1 MKNIK
6 LKSVHDTEITIKY
19 FIDNELNAPHINSVV
34 FLYCLKNWEIITNVT
49 QICVK
54 TNTTNEQVVNALEYW
69 EAKGLC
75 DISYSEADNTHT
87 INLLNKQVNTTIETT
102 IETATTTPSDIEKP
116 TTNVAILEKVEYK
129 PDEIKY
135 FVNNNAEIKQMFSN
149 AQQALG
155 KILTHNEMNTLLDM
169 HDRLKMPC
177 ALINE
182 IINYCVLNNKRNL
195 RYINGMAQNMADL
208 GILTIDQFNVYVN
221 KNKDLYKEVL
231 KALGATNNMA
241 SPAQM
246 KIIDKWVE
254 EFNYG
259 LDIILEACDLAC
271 INTTKPTLAYV
282 EGILKNWFNANVKTL
297 LDVQENER
305 KYLET
310 KEQNHNKKLD
320 LSKVK
325 TPQKQSNFNNFE
337 SRKHNFDD
345 IAKKLDVGYES

>member
-6 LKSVHDTEITIKY
+6 LKSIHDTEITIKY
-19 FIDNELNAPHINSVV
+19 FIDNELNAPHINSVI
-34 FLYCLKNWEIITNVT
+34 FLYCLKNWEIITNIT
-49 QICVK
+49 QVCVK
-54 TNTTNEQVVNALEYW
+54 TNSTNEQVVNALEYW

-75 DISYSEADNTHT
+75 AISYSEQDNTHT
-87 INLLNKQVNTTIETT
+87 IQLLNKQASNDPSSTDITPTVVET
-102 IETATTTPSDIEKP
+102 P
-116 TTNVAILEKVEYK
+116 TSNVAILEKVEYK
-129 PDEIKY
+129 PEEIKY
-135 FVNNNAEIKQMFSN
+135 FVDNNHEIKQMFSN
-149 AQQALG
+149 AQSALS

-177 ALINE
+177 ELISE

-208 GILTIDQFNVYVN
+208 NILTIEKFNVYVN

-246 KIIDKWVE
+246 KIIDKWVAD
-254 EFNYG
+254 FNYG

-282 EGILKNWFNANVKTL
+282 EGILKNWHSANVITL

-305 KYLET
+305 KYLES
-310 KEQNHNKKLD
+310 KEKNQTKKLD

-337 SRKHNFDD
+337 SREHNFDD
-345 IAKKLDVGYES
+345 IAKKLDVGYEN

>member
-6 LKSVHDTEITIKY
+6 LKSVQDTDITIKY
-19 FIDNELNAPHINSVV
+19 FIDNELNAPHINSVI
-34 FLYCLKNWEIITNVT
+34 FLYCLKNWEIITSVT

-54 TNTTNEQVVNALEYW
+54 TNSTNEQVENALEYW

-75 DISYSEADNTHT
+75 DISFSETDNTHT
-87 INLLNKQVNTTIETT
+87 INLLNKMINSAPIKTETVNAETIEQSS
-102 IETATTTPSDIEKP
+102 I
-116 TTNVAILEKVEYK
+116 NVSILEKVEYK

-135 FVNNNAEIKQMFSN
+135 FVNNNTEIKQMFSN

-155 KILTHNEMNTLLDM
+155 KILSHHEMNTLLDM
-169 HDRLKMPC
+169 HDRLKMPYE
-177 ALINE
+177 LINE
-182 IINYCVLNNKRNL
+182 ILNYCVLNNKRNL

-208 GILTIDQFNVYVN
+208 NILTIDKFNVYVN

-254 EFNYG
+254 DFDYG

-282 EGILKNWFNANVKTL
+282 EGILKNWHTANVKTL

-310 KEQNHNKKLD
+310 KEKNQNKKLD

-337 SRKHNFDD
+337 SREHNFDA
-345 IAKKLDVGYES
+345 IAKKLDVGNKS

>member
-6 LKSVHDTEITIKY
+6 LKSVHDTDITIKY

-34 FLYCLKNWEIITNVT
+34 FLYCLKNWEIITTIT

-54 TNTTNEQVVNALEYW
+54 TNATNEQVENALEYW

-75 DISYSEADNTHT
+75 DISYSESDKTHT
-87 INLLNKQVNTTIETT
+87 INLLNKQVSTSVETV
-102 IETATTTPSDIEKP
+102 ISTTTTTDIEKP
-116 TTNVAILEKVEYK
+116 TTNVSVLEKVEYK
-129 PDEIKY
+129 PEEIKY
-135 FVNNNAEIKQMFSN
+135 FVNNNTEIKQMFSN
-149 AQQALG
+149 AQKALS
-155 KILTHNEMNTLLDM
+155 KVLTHNEMNTLLDM

-177 ALINE
+177 ALITE

-208 GILTIDQFNVYVN
+208 NILTIEKFNVYVN

-259 LDIILEACDLAC
+259 LDVILEACDLAC
-271 INTTKPTLAYV
+271 INSTKPTLAYV
-282 EGILKNWFNANVKTL
+282 EGILNNWQKANVKTL
-297 LDVQENER
+297 LDVQEYER
-305 KYLET
+305 KYLES
-310 KEQNHNKKLD
+310 KEQNQNKKLD

-325 TPQKQSNFNNFE
+325 TPPKQSNFNNFE
-337 SRKHNFDD
+337 SRNHNFDD
-345 IAKKLDVGYES
+345 IAKKLDVSYES